1 MALRENTNFGKRVY
15 LKISGNGSLYE
26 SSREPRDGFEAHT
39 NEKTGSV
46 SYWKEYFNGVEGY
59 LEACLIDTRE
69 FDGHTVKYVTWYISD
84 ETETCVIS
92 TPLSYSDGRMNSYV
106 KSFVKYIP
114 NIDLSRKI
122 LFQPQRKKSTDK
134 YAPGGLW
141 LLYSGTDRKE
151 KDELI
156 SCYYKKGQNGWPDIE
171 EKLSMTGEK
180 KYDSSNQDNFAFK
193 VLSDFV
199 EKVKAFANANPELY
213 QKAPREEVS
222 TVSSGNPTTKA
233 EARREDPPVQAE
245 AQWPQTA
252 SMFDNSNDD
261 LPF

>member
-1 MALRENTNFGKRVY
+1 MAVRENTNWGKRVY

-122 LFQPQRKKSTDK
+122 VFQPQRKKSTDK

-180 KYDSSNQDNFAFK
+180 KYDSSNQDNFAFR

-213 QKAPREEVS
+213 QKEPRDEVS
-222 TVSSGNPTTKA
+222 TVSSGNTTTRE
-233 EARREDPPVQAE
+233 EARREDPPVQAK
-245 AQWPQTA
+245 ATQAQTA